1 MPLAC
6 FDAICNVSTH
16 WKHAEGMSL
25 RDDESQIRDSHPL
38 RFMVCF
44 FGGNVDGGG
53 WQNDMESVK
62 KCEIG

>member
-44 FGGNVDGGG
+44 LGVMWMAEGGKMIWG
-53 WQNDMESVK
+53 M
-62 KCEIG
+62 

>member
-44 FGGNVDGGG
+44 WGIMWMVGSGKMIWGV
-53 WQNDMESVK
+53 
-62 KCEIG
+62 

>member
-6 FDAICNVSTH
+6 LDAICNVSTH

-25 RDDESQIRDSHPL
+25 RDDESQIRFTS
-38 RFMVCF
+38 FAFYGVF

-53 WQNDMESVK
+53 WQNDMRNVK

>member
-44 FGGNVDGGG
+44 LGVM
-53 WQNDMESVK
+53 WMVRVAK
-62 KCEIG
+62 

>member
-44 FGGNVDGGG
+44 LGVMWMVGG

>member
-16 WKHAEGMSL
+16 RKHAEGMSL

-44 FGGNVDGGG
+44 LGVMWMVGVA
-53 WQNDMESVK
+53 K
-62 KCEIG
+62 

>member
-25 RDDESQIRDSHPL
+25 RDDESQIRDSHPV

-44 FGGNVDGGG
+44 FGGIVDGGG
-53 WQNDMESVK
+53 VAK
-62 KCEIG
+62 

>member
-6 FDAICNVSTH
+6 LDAICNVSTH

-44 FGGNVDGGG
+44 LEVMWMAGGG
-53 WQNDMESVK
+53 KMIWGV
-62 KCEIG
+62 

>member
-25 RDDESQIRDSHPL
+25 RDDESQIRFTS
-38 RFMVCF
+38 FAFYGVF
-44 FGGNVDGGG
+44 FWG
-53 WQNDMESVK
+53 
-62 KCEIG
+62 